1 MPVWHYWQMPEG
13 NHERLL
19 SAHQRVT
26 LQQQQQVGT
35 LVHDKLQPCIYCITA
50 LYFLRCSL
58 VWTTLE
64 RPVITH
70 ATEATKDEGHQ

>member
-1 MPVWHYWQMPEG
+1 MPEG

-19 SAHQRVT
+19 SAHQTVT
-26 LQQQQQVGT
+26 LQHQQVGT
-35 LVHDKLQPCIYCITA
+35 LVHDMLQACIYCITA
-50 LYFLRCSL
+50 LYVLRYSL

-70 ATEATKDEGHQ
+70 ATEATKHEGHQ